1 MAQSSWRVCCTKATR
16 SNCSIRVFSQIRNGL
31 RAGHPHFR
39 KWSQAALGLFCILR
53 FFARKESRVRNG
65 ETIESHVPARLDA
78 LPWSSWH
85 WLIVVS
91 LGATWILDG
100 LEVTLAGAL
109 SGVLTR
115 HETLGL
121 SDAQVGATATCYLA
135 GAVIGALLFGYGTD
149 RFGRKK
155 LFFITVAV
163 YLIGT
168 ALSAFSWNF
177 WSYALFRAITGAGI
191 GGEYAAI
198 NSAIDELIPAR
209 VRGRVDLTINGS
221 YWVGAAIGAAATLV
235 LLNPRHIP
243 MWLGWRCAF
252 GIGAALGL
260 IVIFFRRWIPESPRW
275 LMIHGRN
282 HQAEEIVADVER
294 NIFGSSTGTTG
305 LACDATPTRIR
316 TRTHTP
322 WREIWN
328 AVVHEH
334 RRRSLLGLVL
344 MSTQAFFY
352 NAIFFTYALV
362 LMRFYG
368 VPGQDVGGY
377 LLPFALGNVL
387 GPLLLGHLFDTIG
400 RKQMI
405 TMTYAVA
412 GVLLALTGWLFH
424 TGCLNAQT
432 QTLSWTII
440 FFVASAAAS
449 SAYLTV
455 SEIFPLEIRGM
466 AIAIFFAIGTL
477 VGGVGAPL
485 LFGWI
490 IGTGSST
497 ALFMGYLLAAALMI
511 FAAAMEKWIGVAA
524 ERRPLEH
531 IAAPLSS
538 RGL

>member
-1 MAQSSWRVCCTKATR
+1 MAD
-16 SNCSIRVFSQIRNGL
+16 
-31 RAGHPHFR
+31 
-39 KWSQAALGLFCILR
+39 
-53 FFARKESRVRNG
+53 G
-65 ETIESHVPARLDA
+65 EIIESYVPARLDRM
-78 LPWSSWH
+78 PWSRWH

-109 SGVLTR
+109 GGILTR

-121 SDAQVGATATCYLA
+121 TDTQVGASATCYLA
-135 GAVIGALLFGYGTD
+135 GAVLGALFFGYGTD

-177 WSYALFRAITGAGI
+177 ASYAVFRALTGAGI

-209 VRGRVDLTINGS
+209 VRGRVDLIINGS
-221 YWVGAAIGAAATLV
+221 YWIGAALGAAATLV
-235 LLNPRHIP
+235 LLDPRWLPI
-243 MWLGWRCAF
+243 WLGWRCAF

-282 HQAEEIVADVER
+282 PEAEQIVGEVEQK
-294 NIFGSSTGTTG
+294 IPGTRG
-305 LACDATPTRIR
+305 GPRSATAATAPPTRIR

-322 WREIWN
+322 WSEIWN
-328 AVVHEH
+328 AIVHEH
-334 RRRSLLGLVL
+334 RRRSFLGFVL
-344 MSTQAFFY
+344 MLTQAFFY

-368 VPGQDVGGY
+368 VAEESVGRY

-400 RKQMI
+400 RRQMI
-405 TMTYAVA
+405 AATYGLA
-412 GVLLALTGWLFH
+412 GILLALTGWLFH
-424 TGCLNAQT
+424 AGLLTAQT
-432 QTLSWTII
+432 QTLAWTII
-440 FFVASAAAS
+440 FFIASAAAS

-455 SEIFPLEIRGM
+455 SEIFPLEVRAM

-477 VGGVGAPL
+477 AGGVGAPV

-490 IGTGSST
+490 IGTGSIT

-511 FAAAMEKWIGVAA
+511 FGALVEAWIGVPA
-524 ERRPLEH
+524 ERRSLEH
-531 IAAPLSS
+531 VAAPLSS
-538 RGL
+538 KGL

>member
-1 MAQSSWRVCCTKATR
+1 LFERQ
-16 SNCSIRVFSQIRNGL
+16 
-31 RAGHPHFR
+31 AG
-39 KWSQAALGLFCILR
+39 SVT
-53 FFARKESRVRNG
+53 SG
-65 ETIESHVPARLDA
+65 EVIESYVPARLDR

-85 WLIVVS
+85 WLIVIS

-109 SGVLTR
+109 GGVLTR

-121 SDAQVGATATCYLA
+121 SDAQVGASATCYLA

-155 LFFITVAV
+155 LFFVTVAV
-163 YLIGT
+163 YLVGT
-168 ALSAFSWNF
+168 ALSGFSWNF

-209 VRGRVDLTINGS
+209 VRGRVDLIINGS
-221 YWVGAAIGAAATLV
+221 YWVGAAMGAAATLV
-235 LLNPRHIP
+235 LLDPRLIP
-243 MWLGWRCAF
+243 IWLGWRFAF

-282 HQAEEIVADVER
+282 SEAEEIVTAVEQA
-294 NIFGSSTGTTG
+294 IGSGGASSREPIAEGVAE
-305 LACDATPTRIR
+305 LRPPHPSLRHSITPVRIR

-322 WREIWN
+322 WHEIWN
-328 AVVHEH
+328 AIVHEH
-334 RRRSLLGLVL
+334 RRRSFLGFVL

-368 VPGQDVGGY
+368 VAEKDVGGY

-405 TMTYAVA
+405 TLTYGVA
-412 GVLLALTGWLFH
+412 GVLLAVTGWLFH
-424 TGCLNAQT
+424 AGLLTAQT
-432 QTLSWTII
+432 QTLAWTII

-497 ALFMGYLLAAALMI
+497 ALFAGYLMAAAAMI
-511 FAAAMEKWIGVAA
+511 FAAATEARIGVAA

-538 RGL
+538 KGL

>member
-1 MAQSSWRVCCTKATR
+1 MT
-16 SNCSIRVFSQIRNGL
+16 I
-31 RAGHPHFR
+31 
-39 KWSQAALGLFCILR
+39 
-53 FFARKESRVRNG
+53 G
-65 ETIESHVPARLDA
+65 ETIESYVPARLDRM
-78 LPWSSWH
+78 PWSRWH

-100 LEVTLAGAL
+100 LEVTLAGSL
-109 SGVLTR
+109 GGILTR
-115 HETLGL
+115 RETLGL
-121 SDAQVGATATCYLA
+121 TDTEVGATATCYLA

-177 WSYALFRAITGAGI
+177 ASYAFFRALTGAGI

-209 VRGRVDLTINGS
+209 VRGRVDLMINGS
-221 YWVGAAIGAAATLV
+221 YWIGAALGSGATIILLDPNRFPIALGWRFAFAIGAT
-235 LLNPRHIP
+235 
-243 MWLGWRCAF
+243 
-252 GIGAALGL
+252 LGL

-282 HQAEEIVADVER
+282 AEAEEIVDQVER
-294 NIFGSSTGTTG
+294 RFVSDPETLPAHDSP
-305 LACDATPTRIR
+305 PTRIQ

-328 AVVHEH
+328 AVVHKH
-334 RRRSLLGLVL
+334 RRRSFLGFVL
-344 MSTQAFFY
+344 MLTQAFFY

-368 VPGQDVGGY
+368 VPEQSVGGY

-387 GPLLLGHLFDTIG
+387 GPIVLGHFFDTIG

-405 TMTYAVA
+405 AATY
-412 GVLLALTGWLFH
+412 GVSGILLALTAWLFH
-424 TGCLNAQT
+424 AGLLTAQT
-432 QTLSWTII
+432 QTLAWTII

-455 SEIFPLEIRGM
+455 SEIFPLEIRAF
-466 AIAIFFAIGTL
+466 AIAIFYAVGTL
-477 VGGVGAPL
+477 TGGVGAPI

-490 IGTGSST
+490 IGTGSSN
-497 ALFMGYLLAAALMI
+497 ALFIGYLVAAVLMI
-511 FAAAMEKWIGVAA
+511 FGAIVELWIGVAA
-524 ERRPLEH
+524 ERRPLEDV
-531 IAAPLSS
+531 AAPLSS
-538 RGL
+538 RELK

>member
-1 MAQSSWRVCCTKATR
+1 MA
-16 SNCSIRVFSQIRNGL
+16 
-31 RAGHPHFR
+31 
-39 KWSQAALGLFCILR
+39 
-53 FFARKESRVRNG
+53 NG
-65 ETIESHVPARLDA
+65 ETVESYVPARLDRM
-78 LPWSSWH
+78 PWSRWH

-100 LEVTLAGAL
+100 LEVTLAGSL
-109 SGVLTR
+109 GGILTR

-121 SDAQVGATATCYLA
+121 TDTEVGATATCYLA

-177 WSYALFRAITGAGI
+177 ASYAFFRALTGAGI

-209 VRGRVDLTINGS
+209 VRGRVDLMINGS
-221 YWVGAAIGAAATLV
+221 YWIGAALGSGATVVLLDPNRFPVSLGWRFAFAIGAT
-235 LLNPRHIP
+235 
-243 MWLGWRCAF
+243 
-252 GIGAALGL
+252 LGL

-282 HQAEEIVADVER
+282 AEAEEIVDQVER
-294 NIFGSSTGTTG
+294 RFVSDPETLPAHDSP
-305 LACDATPTRIR
+305 PTRIQ

-334 RRRSLLGLVL
+334 RRRSFLGFVL
-344 MSTQAFFY
+344 MLTQAFFY

-368 VPGQDVGGY
+368 VPEQRVGGY

-387 GPLLLGHLFDTIG
+387 GPIVLGNLFDTIG

-405 TMTYAVA
+405 AATY
-412 GVLLALTGWLFH
+412 GVSGILLGLTGWLFH
-424 TGCLNAQT
+424 AALLTAQT
-432 QTLSWTII
+432 QTLAWTII

-455 SEIFPLEIRGM
+455 SEIFPLEIRAF
-466 AIAIFFAIGTL
+466 AIAIFYAIGTL
-477 VGGVGAPL
+477 AGGVGAPI

-490 IGTGSST
+490 IATGSVE
-497 ALFMGYLLAAALMI
+497 L
-511 FAAAMEKWIGVAA
+511 WIGVAA
-524 ERRPLEH
+524 ERRPLEDV
-531 IAAPLSS
+531 AAPLSS
-538 RGL
+538 R

>member
-1 MAQSSWRVCCTKATR
+1 M
-16 SNCSIRVFSQIRNGL
+16 G
-31 RAGHPHFR
+31 
-39 KWSQAALGLFCILR
+39 
-53 FFARKESRVRNG
+53 NG
-65 ETIESHVPARLDA
+65 ETIESYVPAGLDRM
-78 LPWSSWH
+78 PWSRWH

-91 LGATWILDG
+91 LGAIWILDG
-100 LEVTLAGAL
+100 LEVTLAGSLA
-109 SGVLTR
+109 GILTR
-115 HETLGL
+115 TETLAL
-121 SDAQVGATATCYLA
+121 TDTEIGASATFYLA

-163 YLIGT
+163 YLIAT
-168 ALSAFSWNF
+168 ALSGFSWNF

-209 VRGRVDLTINGS
+209 VRGRVNLMINGS
-221 YWVGAAIGAAATLV
+221 YW
-235 LLNPRHIP
+235 
-243 MWLGWRCAF
+243 
-252 GIGAALGL
+252 IGAALGSAATVVL
-260 IVIFFRRWIPESPRW
+260 LDPRWLPVWLGWRFSFGIGATLGLVVIFFRRWIPESPRW

-282 HQAEEIVADVER
+282 PEAEEIVDQVER
-294 NIFGSSTGTTG
+294 RFVSDPETLPAHDSP
-305 LACDATPTRIR
+305 PTRIQ

-334 RRRSLLGLVL
+334 RRRSFLGFVL
-344 MSTQAFFY
+344 MLTQAFFY

-368 VPGQDVGGY
+368 VPEQKVGGY

-400 RKQMI
+400 RKKMI
-405 TMTYAVA
+405 TATYGLA
-412 GVLLALTGWLFH
+412 GILLALAGWLFH
-424 TGCLNAQT
+424 AGVLTAQT
-432 QTLSWTII
+432 QTLAWTII
-440 FFVASAAAS
+440 FFIASAAAS

-455 SEIFPLEIRGM
+455 SEIFPLEIRAL
-466 AIAIFFAIGTL
+466 AIAIFYAIGTL
-477 VGGVGAPL
+477 IGGVGAPV

-490 IGTGSST
+490 IGTGSIS
-497 ALFMGYLLAAALMI
+497 ALVIGYLVAAALMI
-511 FAAAMEKWIGVAA
+511 SGAAIEAWIGIPA
-524 ERRPLEH
+524 ERCSLEH

-538 RGL
+538 RNL

>member
-1 MAQSSWRVCCTKATR
+1 MAD
-16 SNCSIRVFSQIRNGL
+16 
-31 RAGHPHFR
+31 
-39 KWSQAALGLFCILR
+39 
-53 FFARKESRVRNG
+53 G
-65 ETIESHVPARLDA
+65 EIIESYVPARLDRM
-78 LPWSSWH
+78 PWSRWH

-109 SGVLTR
+109 GGILTR

-121 SDAQVGATATCYLA
+121 TDTQVGASATCYLA
-135 GAVIGALLFGYGTD
+135 GAVLGALLFGYGTD

-155 LFFITVAV
+155 FFFITVAV

-177 WSYALFRAITGAGI
+177 ASYAVFRALTGAGI

-209 VRGRVDLTINGS
+209 VRGRVDLIINGS
-221 YWVGAAIGAAATLV
+221 YWIGAALGAAATLV
-235 LLNPRHIP
+235 LLDPRWLPI
-243 MWLGWRCAF
+243 WLGWRCAF

-282 HQAEEIVADVER
+282 PEAEQIVSEVER
-294 NIFGSSTGTTG
+294 KIAGMKVS
-305 LACDATPTRIR
+305 AVIDRRYRDMPPTRIR
-316 TRTHTP
+316 TRRHTP
-322 WREIWN
+322 WSEIWN
-328 AVVHEH
+328 AIVHEH
-334 RRRSLLGLVL
+334 RRRSFLGFVL
-344 MSTQAFFY
+344 MLTQAFFY

-368 VPGQDVGGY
+368 VPEESVGRY
-377 LLPFALGNVL
+377 LLPFALGNAL

-400 RKQMI
+400 RRQMI
-405 TMTYAVA
+405 AATYGLA
-412 GVLLALTGWLFH
+412 GILLALTGWLFH
-424 TGCLNAQT
+424 AGLLTAQT
-432 QTLSWTII
+432 QTLAWTII
-440 FFVASAAAS
+440 FFIASAAAS

-455 SEIFPLEIRGM
+455 SEIFPLEIRAL

-477 VGGVGAPL
+477 AGGVGAPV

-490 IGTGSST
+490 IGTGSIT
-497 ALFMGYLLAAALMI
+497 ALFVGYLVAAALMI
-511 FAAAMEKWIGVAA
+511 FGALVEAWIGVPA
-524 ERRPLEH
+524 ERRSLEH
-531 IAAPLSS
+531 VAAPLSS
-538 RGL
+538 KGL

>member
-1 MAQSSWRVCCTKATR
+1 MG
-16 SNCSIRVFSQIRNGL
+16 NG
-31 RAGHPHFR
+31 
-39 KWSQAALGLFCILR
+39 Q
-53 FFARKESRVRNG
+53 
-65 ETIESHVPARLDA
+65 TIESYIPARLDR

-85 WLIVVS
+85 WLIVFS

-109 SGVLTR
+109 GGVLTLR
-115 HETLGL
+115 ETLGL
-121 SDAQVGATATCYLA
+121 SDTQVGASATCYLA
-135 GAVIGALLFGYGTD
+135 GAVVGALLFGYGTD
-149 RFGRKK
+149 RYGRKK

-168 ALSAFSWNF
+168 ALSGFSWNF
-177 WSYALFRAITGAGI
+177 WSYVLFRAITGAGI

-209 VRGRVDLTINGS
+209 VRGRVDLIINGS
-221 YWVGAAIGAAATLV
+221 YWVGAAMGAAATLV
-235 LLNPRHIP
+235 LLDPRYFPI
-243 MWLGWRCAF
+243 WLGWRCAF
-252 GIGAALGL
+252 GIGATLGL
-260 IVIFFRRWIPESPRW
+260 IVVFFRRWIPESPRW

-282 HQAEEIVADVER
+282 QQAEEIVADVEQKIAAKR
-294 NIFGSSTGTTG
+294 NIGVLQYRRDASTPAFLGPS
-305 LACDATPTRIR
+305 LHRSITPIRVR

-322 WREIWN
+322 WGEIWN
-328 AVVHEH
+328 AIVHEH
-334 RRRSLLGLVL
+334 RRRSFLGFVL

-368 VPGQDVGGY
+368 VPEKDVGGY

-387 GPLLLGHLFDTIG
+387 GPLVLGHLFDTVG

-405 TMTYAVA
+405 ALTYALA
-412 GVLLALTGWLFH
+412 GALLAVTALLFH
-424 TGCLNAQT
+424 AGLLTAQT
-432 QTLSWTII
+432 QTLAWTII

-466 AIAIFFAIGTL
+466 AIAIFFAVGTL

-497 ALFMGYLLAAALMI
+497 ALFIGYLVAAMLMI
-511 FAAAMEKWIGVAA
+511 FAAIMEAWIGVAA
-524 ERRPLEH
+524 ERRSLEH

-538 RGL
+538 KGL

>member
-1 MAQSSWRVCCTKATR
+1 MA
-16 SNCSIRVFSQIRNGL
+16 
-31 RAGHPHFR
+31 
-39 KWSQAALGLFCILR
+39 
-53 FFARKESRVRNG
+53 NG
-65 ETIESHVPARLDA
+65 ETIESYVPARLDRM
-78 LPWSSWH
+78 PWSRWH
-85 WLIVVS
+85 WLIVAS

-100 LEVTLAGAL
+100 LEVTLAGSL
-109 SGVLTR
+109 GGILTR

-121 SDAQVGATATCYLA
+121 TDTEVGATATFYLA

-177 WSYALFRAITGAGI
+177 ASYAFFRALTGAGI

-209 VRGRVDLTINGS
+209 VRGRVDLMINGS
-221 YWVGAAIGAAATLV
+221 YWVGAALGSGATV
-235 LLNPRHIP
+235 ILLDPNRFPIS
-243 MWLGWRCAF
+243 LGWRFAF
-252 GIGAALGL
+252 GIGATLGL

-282 HQAEEIVADVER
+282 AEAEAIVDEVER
-294 NIFGSSTGTTG
+294 RIAGDPKMLPAHDSP
-305 LACDATPTRIR
+305 PTRIH

-328 AVVHEH
+328 AVAHQH
-334 RRRSLLGLVL
+334 RRRSFLGFVL
-344 MSTQAFFY
+344 MLTQAFFY

-368 VPGQDVGGY
+368 VPEQSVGGY

-387 GPLLLGHLFDTIG
+387 GPIVLGHLFDTVG

-405 TMTYAVA
+405 AATY
-412 GVLLALTGWLFH
+412 GVSGILLALAGWLFH
-424 TGCLNAQT
+424 AGLLTAQT
-432 QTLSWTII
+432 QTLAWTII

-455 SEIFPLEIRGM
+455 SEIFPLEIRAF
-466 AIAIFFAIGTL
+466 AIAIFYAVGTL
-477 VGGVGAPL
+477 TGGVGAPI

-490 IGTGSST
+490 IGTGSRD
-497 ALFMGYLLAAALMI
+497 ALFIGYLVAAVLMI
-511 FAAAMEKWIGVAA
+511 FGAIVELWLGVAA
-524 ERRPLEH
+524 ERRPLEDV
-531 IAAPLSS
+531 AAPLSS
-538 RGL
+538 R

>member
-1 MAQSSWRVCCTKATR
+1 MA
-16 SNCSIRVFSQIRNGL
+16 NG
-31 RAGHPHFR
+31 
-39 KWSQAALGLFCILR
+39 K
-53 FFARKESRVRNG
+53 K
-65 ETIESHVPARLDA
+65 IESYVPARLDR

-91 LGATWILDG
+91 LGAIWILDG

-109 SGVLTR
+109 GGILTR

-121 SDAQVGATATCYLA
+121 TDTQVGASATCYLT
-135 GAVIGALLFGYGTD
+135 GAVLGALLFGYGTD

-177 WSYALFRAITGAGI
+177 ESYAVFRALTGAGI

-209 VRGRVDLTINGS
+209 VRGRVDLIINGS
-221 YWVGAAIGAAATLV
+221 YWIGAAVGAVATLV
-235 LLNPRHIP
+235 LLDPRHVP
-243 MWLGWRCAF
+243 VWLGWRFAF
-252 GIGAALGL
+252 GIGATLGL

-282 HQAEEIVADVER
+282 SEAEQIVAEVER
-294 NIFGSSTGTTG
+294 KIGASPLLQSNTSITI
-305 LACDATPTRIR
+305 LTRR
-316 TRTHTP
+316 HTP
-322 WREIWN
+322 WREMWDAI
-328 AVVHEH
+328 VHEH
-334 RRRSLLGLVL
+334 RRRSFLGLVL

-368 VPGQDVGGY
+368 VPEQKVGGY

-400 RKQMI
+400 RKKMI
-405 TMTYAVA
+405 TATYGLA
-412 GVLLALTGWLFH
+412 GILLALTGCLFRAGVL
-424 TGCLNAQT
+424 TAQT
-432 QTLSWTII
+432 QTLAWTII
-440 FFVASAAAS
+440 FFIASAAAS

-455 SEIFPLEIRGM
+455 SEIFPLEIRAL
-466 AIAIFFAIGTL
+466 AIAIFYAIGTL
-477 VGGVGAPL
+477 IGGVGAPL

-490 IGTGSST
+490 IGSGSIT
-497 ALFMGYLLAAALMI
+497 ALFIGYLVAAALMI
-511 FAAAMEKWIGVAA
+511 FGAAIEAWIGIPA
-524 ERRPLEH
+524 ERCSLEH

-538 RGL
+538 KGL

>member
-1 MAQSSWRVCCTKATR
+1 MENDDV
-16 SNCSIRVFSQIRNGL
+16 
-31 RAGHPHFR
+31 
-39 KWSQAALGLFCILR
+39 
-53 FFARKESRVRNG
+53 
-65 ETIESHVPARLDA
+65 IESYVPARLDR

-109 SGVLTR
+109 GGVLTR

-121 SDAQVGATATCYLA
+121 SDAQVGASATCYLA

-163 YLIGT
+163 YLVGT
-168 ALSAFSWNF
+168 ALSGFSWNF

-209 VRGRVDLTINGS
+209 VRGRVDLIINGS
-221 YWVGAAIGAAATLV
+221 YWVGAAMGAAATLV
-235 LLNPRHIP
+235 LLDPRYIP
-243 MWLGWRCAF
+243 LWLGWRCAF
-252 GIGAALGL
+252 AIGAALGL

-282 HQAEEIVADVER
+282 SEAEEVVARVER
-294 NIFGSSTGTTG
+294 KIAATRSNGIAECWSD
-305 LACDATPTRIR
+305 ACESARATHTPSFQDFITPVRIR

-322 WREIWN
+322 WGEIWN
-328 AVVHEH
+328 AIVHEH
-334 RRRSLLGLVL
+334 RRRSFLGFVL

-368 VPGQDVGGY
+368 VPENNVGGY

-405 TMTYAVA
+405 SVTYAVA
-412 GVLLALTGWLFH
+412 GILLALTGWLFH
-424 TGCLNAQT
+424 SGLLTAQT
-432 QTLSWTII
+432 QTFAWTVI

-490 IGTGSST
+490 IGTGSSS
-497 ALFMGYLLAAALMI
+497 ALFTGYLMAAVLMI
-511 FAAAMEKWIGVAA
+511 FAAAMEAWIGVAA
-524 ERRPLEH
+524 EQRPLEH

-538 RGL
+538 KGL

>member
-1 MAQSSWRVCCTKATR
+1 MA
-16 SNCSIRVFSQIRNGL
+16 
-31 RAGHPHFR
+31 
-39 KWSQAALGLFCILR
+39 
-53 FFARKESRVRNG
+53 NG
-65 ETIESHVPARLDA
+65 ETIESYVPARLDRM
-78 LPWSSWH
+78 PWSRWH

-100 LEVTLAGAL
+100 LEVTLAGSL
-109 SGVLTR
+109 GGILTR
-115 HETLGL
+115 LETLGL
-121 SDAQVGATATCYLA
+121 TDTQVGASATFYLA

-155 LFFITVAV
+155 LFFITVSV

-177 WSYALFRAITGAGI
+177 ASYAFFRALTGAGI

-209 VRGRVDLTINGS
+209 VRGRVDLMINGS
-221 YWVGAAIGAAATLV
+221 YWIGAALGSAATII
-235 LLNPRHIP
+235 LLDPRWLP
-243 MWLGWRCAF
+243 VWLGWRFAF
-252 GIGAALGL
+252 GIGATLGL
-260 IVIFFRRWIPESPRW
+260 VVIFFRRWIPESPRW

-282 HQAEEIVADVER
+282 DEAEEIVDLVEHTV
-294 NIFGSSTGTTG
+294 SAEA
-305 LACDATPTRIR
+305 LPPHDQPPTRIR
-316 TRTHTP
+316 ARTHTP
-322 WREIWN
+322 WREIWD
-328 AVVHEH
+328 AIVHEH
-334 RRRSLLGLVL
+334 RRRSLLGFVL
-344 MSTQAFFY
+344 MLTQAFFY

-368 VPGQDVGGY
+368 VPERSVGGY

-405 TMTYAVA
+405 AATYGLA
-412 GVLLALTGWLFH
+412 GILLALTAWLFH
-424 TGCLNAQT
+424 AGLLTAQT
-432 QTLSWTII
+432 QTLAWTII

-455 SEIFPLEIRGM
+455 SEIFPLEIRAL
-466 AIAIFFAIGTL
+466 AIAIFYAIGTL
-477 VGGVGAPL
+477 TGGVFAPL

-490 IGTGSST
+490 IGTGSSNG
-497 ALFMGYLLAAALMI
+497 LFIGYLIAAALMI
-511 FAAAMEKWIGVAA
+511 FGAVIEAWIGVPA
-524 ERRPLEH
+524 ERRALEH

-538 RGL
+538 KGL

>member
-1 MAQSSWRVCCTKATR
+1 M
-16 SNCSIRVFSQIRNGL
+16 
-31 RAGHPHFR
+31 
-39 KWSQAALGLFCILR
+39 
-53 FFARKESRVRNG
+53 
-65 ETIESHVPARLDA
+65 PARLDRM
-78 LPWSSWH
+78 PWSRWH
-85 WLIVVS
+85 WLIVLS

-100 LEVTLAGAL
+100 LEVTLAGSL
-109 SGVLTR
+109 GGILTR

-121 SDAQVGATATCYLA
+121 TDTEVGATATCYLA

-177 WSYALFRAITGAGI
+177 ASYAFFRALTGAGI

-209 VRGRVDLTINGS
+209 VRGRVDLMINGS
-221 YWVGAAIGAAATLV
+221 YWVGAALGSGATV
-235 LLNPRHIP
+235 ILLDPNRFPIS
-243 MWLGWRCAF
+243 LGWRFAF
-252 GIGAALGL
+252 GIGATLGL

-282 HQAEEIVADVER
+282 AEAEAIVDEVER
-294 NIFGSSTGTTG
+294 RFVSDPEKLPAHDSP
-305 LACDATPTRIR
+305 PTRIQ

-328 AVVHEH
+328 AVVHQH
-334 RRRSLLGLVL
+334 RHRSFLGFVL
-344 MSTQAFFY
+344 MLTQAFFY

-368 VPGQDVGGY
+368 VPEQSVGGY

-387 GPLLLGHLFDTIG
+387 GPIVLGHLFDTIG

-405 TMTYAVA
+405 AATY
-412 GVLLALTGWLFH
+412 GVSGILLALAGWLFH
-424 TGCLNAQT
+424 AGLLTAQT
-432 QTLSWTII
+432 QTLAWMII

-455 SEIFPLEIRGM
+455 SEIFPLEIRAF
-466 AIAIFFAIGTL
+466 AIAIFYASGTL
-477 VGGVGAPL
+477 AGGVGAPI

-490 IGTGSST
+490 IGTGSRD
-497 ALFMGYLLAAALMI
+497 ALFIGYLVAAVLMI
-511 FAAAMEKWIGVAA
+511 FGAIVELWLGVAA
-524 ERRPLEH
+524 ERRPLEDV
-531 IAAPLSS
+531 AAPLSS
-538 RGL
+538 R

>member
-1 MAQSSWRVCCTKATR
+1 MA
-16 SNCSIRVFSQIRNGL
+16 NG
-31 RAGHPHFR
+31 
-39 KWSQAALGLFCILR
+39 K
-53 FFARKESRVRNG
+53 
-65 ETIESHVPARLDA
+65 TIESYVPARLDR
-78 LPWSSWH
+78 LPWSRWH
-85 WLIVVS
+85 LLIVVS

-100 LEVTLAGAL
+100 LEVTLAGSL
-109 SGVLTR
+109 GGILTR
-115 HETLGL
+115 RETLGL
-121 SDAQVGATATCYLA
+121 TDTEVGATATCYLA

-177 WSYALFRAITGAGI
+177 ASYAFFRALTGAGI

-209 VRGRVDLTINGS
+209 VRGRVDLMINGS
-221 YWVGAAIGAAATLV
+221 YWIGAALGSGATVIVLDPNRFPISLGWRFAFAIGAT
-235 LLNPRHIP
+235 
-243 MWLGWRCAF
+243 
-252 GIGAALGL
+252 LGL

-282 HQAEEIVADVER
+282 AEAEEIVDQVER
-294 NIFGSSTGTTG
+294 RFVSDPETLPAHDSPPI
-305 LACDATPTRIR
+305 RIQ

-322 WREIWN
+322 WREIWS

-334 RRRSLLGLVL
+334 RRRSFLGFVL
-344 MSTQAFFY
+344 MLTQAFFY

-368 VPGQDVGGY
+368 VPEESVGVY

-387 GPLLLGHLFDTIG
+387 GPVVLGHLFDTVG

-405 TMTYAVA
+405 AATY
-412 GVLLALTGWLFH
+412 GVSGILLGLTGWLFH
-424 TGCLNAQT
+424 AGLLTAQT
-432 QTLSWTII
+432 QTLAWTII

-455 SEIFPLEIRGM
+455 SEIFPLEIRAF
-466 AIAIFFAIGTL
+466 AIAIFYAVGTL
-477 VGGVGAPL
+477 TGGVGAPI

-490 IGTGSST
+490 IGTGSSD
-497 ALFMGYLLAAALMI
+497 ALFIGYLVAAVLMI
-511 FAAAMEKWIGVAA
+511 FGAIVELWIGVAA
-524 ERRPLEH
+524 ERRPLEDV
-531 IAAPLSS
+531 AMPLSS
-538 RGL
+538 R